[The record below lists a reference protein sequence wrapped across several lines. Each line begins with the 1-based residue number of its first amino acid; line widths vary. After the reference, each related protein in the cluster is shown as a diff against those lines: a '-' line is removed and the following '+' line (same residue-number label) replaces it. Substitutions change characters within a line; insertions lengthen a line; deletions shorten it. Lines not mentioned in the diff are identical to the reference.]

1 MAIPSRLGRRPGG
14 QRFPLW
20 HVPIVRKLWF
30 GSACYPPNPAGWA
43 KSVQDYASTLAG
55 GVGCSSDA
63 ICRRVDQG
71 YPYLF
76 DFWKQGYR
84 IDIDSDTLV
93 RAVAANPL
101 VVQDAGMVAMTG
113 GSIVYWAEEMDN
125 RANLRLL
132 HLDGSAL
139 SEMMQAVRRSSPL
152 LSGSGRF
159 LTILG
164 LRAMSTRSVAAC
176 SDCRHSSGGS
186 QQTGLILLR
195 STVNG
200 NLPVAGRSR
209 PP

>member
-84 IDIDSDTLV
+84 IDIDFDTPV

-139 SEMMQAVRRSSPL
+139 SDDASRAKVEPFAFGVGAVPDDP
-152 LSGSGRF
+152 
-159 LTILG
+159 
-164 LRAMSTRSVAAC
+164 RAEGHVDAVSC
-176 SDCRHSSGGS
+176 SMFR
-186 QQTGLILLR
+186 L
-195 STVNG
+195 
-200 NLPVAGRSR
+200 
-209 PP
+209 